1 VPSYTFSDDPARVD
15 VDAVWAFLSEHAYWG
30 RWRTRADLERQLA
43 SAWRVVGCYDETG
56 ATVGFC
62 RAVSDGVA
70 LAYLADVYVEP
81 AHRGAGVGRGLVQA
95 MIEDGPGAR
104 FRWML
109 HTADAHGLYRDF
121 GFAPPDATYLER
133 PAGGPAGAAGPAW
146 LRMRTARPSRDLA
159 RARAF
164 YVDLLGLAED
174 GGFTDHDGYD
184 GLFVRLPGGG
194 QLELTT
200 GGPEPAPGTADDLL
214 VLYLATEAEVTT
226 IAERLA
232 DAGVHQVPAEN
243 PYWDRH
249 GVTVLDPDG
258 YRVTIARTA

>member
-1 VPSYTFSDDPARVD
+1 MPSYTFSDDASRLD
-15 VDAVWAFLSEHAYWG
+15 VNAVWAFLSEHAYWG
-30 RWRTRADLERQLA
+30 RWRTRADLEQQLA
-43 SAWRVVGCYDETG
+43 GAWRVVGCYDEDG

-70 LAYLADVYVEP
+70 LAYLADVFVLP
-81 AHRGAGVGRGLVQA
+81 AHRGAGLGRGLVQA
-95 MIEDGPGAR
+95 MIDEGPGVG

-109 HTADAHGLYRDF
+109 HTADAHCLYRYV

-133 PAGGPAGAAGPAW
+133 PAGRSARTTTPAGP
-146 LRMRTARPSRDLA
+146 RRRTARPSRDLD
-159 RARAF
+159 RARACD
-164 YVDLLGLAED
+164 VALLGLVDE

-184 GLFVRLPGGG
+184 GLFLRLPGGG

-200 GGPEPAPGTADDLL
+200 GGPEPAPGTPDDLL
-214 VLYLATEAEVTT
+214 VLYLATGAEVS
-226 IAERLA
+226 AVAGRLA
-232 DAGVHQVPAEN
+232 SAGVQQVPSDN

-258 YRVTIARTA
+258 YRVTIARPA